1 MSMYKNLFL
10 LMIILVPCI
19 FAATCEPGFS
29 DPVSVQVLDAG
40 WRPVQNATITFTY
53 QRDETTGKGYVTT
66 APLQTNS
73 EGRVSTVLHNTEQLA
88 SRVRCDIKINATFD
102 GVTKTKTITAQHHLS
117 EEQFQLDAY
126 SLTLHAI
133 DKYGAALANNSV
145 RANQQEGTTDSRGL
159 AYFTVNRKTNVEVA
173 VVYRGS
179 VITKS
184 ISVQNDTYYTL
195 QALLYNFEL
204 NVVDDSSN
212 PLEAEITVDN
222 DHFSSSSVSISDT
235 PVARPSVSVTYGT
248 LTKNPQIDLS
258 QRESYTVVF
267 DLTPPDITNVQ
278 VNMTPSKDMR
288 IKFDVTDPNQLAS
301 GPSLDDTVV
310 TYTIGGTTRTT
321 AVYVEGGKYVAE
333 ITRPPANSLVRF
345 TILTKDKE
353 GNMKTVEGE
362 YLVQSAQPGNQ
373 TTPPTNQTQPPVNPP
388 SIIPLENPLFLLAAA
403 IVGIALLWVV
413 YNYIRGLGSG
423 E

>member
-1 MSMYKNLFL
+1 
-10 LMIILVPCI
+10 
-19 FAATCEPGFS
+19 
-29 DPVSVQVLDAG
+29 
-40 WRPVQNATITFTY
+40 
-53 QRDETTGKGYVTT
+53 VTT

-102 GVTKTKTITAQHHLS
+102 GVTKTKTLTAQHHLS
-117 EEQFQLDAY
+117 EEQFQFDAY

-159 AYFTVNRKTNVEVA
+159 AYFIVNKRNDVEVA

-204 NVVDDSSN
+204 GVVDDSSN

-267 DLTPPDITNVQ
+267 DLTPPDINNVQ

-288 IKFDVTDPNQLAS
+288 ITFDVTDPNQLAS

-310 TYTIGGTTRTT
+310 TYTISGTTRTT

-362 YLVQSAQPGNQ
+362 YLVQSTPQGNQ

>member
-1 MSMYKNLFL
+1 MAMCKNLFL
-10 LMIILVPCI
+10 LMIILAPVI

-29 DPVSVQVLDAG
+29 DPVSVQVLDAR
-40 WRPVQNATITFTY
+40 WRPIQNATVTFTY

-66 APLQTNS
+66 SPLQTNS
-73 EGRVSTVLHNTEQLA
+73 EGRVYTVLHNTEQLE
-88 SRVRCDIKINATFD
+88 SRVRCDIRINATFD
-102 GVTKTKTITAQHHLS
+102 GVAKTSSITAQHHTS
-117 EEQFQLDAY
+117 EQQFQFDAY
-126 SLTLHAI
+126 ALTLHAI
-133 DKYGAALANNSV
+133 DKYGAALVNNSV
-145 RANQQEGTTDSRGL
+145 RANKQEGTTDSRGL
-159 AYFTVNRKTNVEVA
+159 AYFIVNKKADVEVA

-179 VITKS
+179 VITKD

-195 QALLYNFEL
+195 QALLYNFNL
-204 NVVDDSSN
+204 NVVDDNST
-212 PLEAEITVDN
+212 PLEADIRVDSQE
-222 DHFSSSSVSISDT
+222 FRSSNVSIADT
-235 PVARPSVSVTYGT
+235 PVARPSVSVAYGT

-267 DLTPPDITNVQ
+267 DLTPPNINNVQ
-278 VNMTPSKDMR
+278 VNMTPSMDMR

-362 YLVQSAQPGNQ
+362 YLVQGAPQGNQ
-373 TTPPTNQTQPPVNPP
+373 TVPPTNQTQPPVNPP
-388 SIIPLENPLFLLAAA
+388 PLIPIENPLFLAAA
-403 IVGIALLWVV
+403 IIAGIALLWVV
-413 YNYIRGLGSG
+413 YNYVRGLGSG
-423 E
+423 G